1 VVGTVWIKLDETN
14 DGTFDDSTTTADD
27 DESIEM
33 TAELGNDETK
43 LAGTTTGDDHVV
55 GTATVNGT

>member
-14 DGTFDDSTTTADD
+14 DGTSDDSTTTADD

-33 TAELGNDETK
+33 TAKLGNDETK
-43 LAGTTTGDDHVV
+43 LAGTTTGDDQVV
-55 GTATVNGT
+55 GIATVNGT